1 MTILQEH
8 GVQVERAVNGEE
20 CVEMLKAQTADYYDA
35 VLMDIQMP
43 VMNGY
48 DAARAIR
55 QLTTPHAAVSIIAMT
70 ANAI

>member
-55 QLTTPHAAVSIIAMT
+55 QLTTPHAAVRSLP
-70 ANAI
+70 